1 MEPIFFNK
9 SRCMQKVKLL
19 FASTVTLAHNTSQN
33 TNEGLVKNSL
43 NKTLKQ
49 SYLYCG
55 VGQHER
61 W

>member
-1 MEPIFFNK
+1 
-9 SRCMQKVKLL
+9 MQKIKLFFF
-19 FASTVTLAHNTSQN
+19 FASSVLTLAHNTSQN
-33 TNEGLVKNSL
+33 TNEGLVKNLL

-55 VGQHER
+55 VGQNER

>member
-1 MEPIFFNK
+1 
-9 SRCMQKVKLL
+9 MQKIKLFFFF
-19 FASTVTLAHNTSQN
+19 FASSVTLAHNTSQN
-33 TNEGLVKNSL
+33 TNEGLVKNLL

-55 VGQHER
+55 VGQNER